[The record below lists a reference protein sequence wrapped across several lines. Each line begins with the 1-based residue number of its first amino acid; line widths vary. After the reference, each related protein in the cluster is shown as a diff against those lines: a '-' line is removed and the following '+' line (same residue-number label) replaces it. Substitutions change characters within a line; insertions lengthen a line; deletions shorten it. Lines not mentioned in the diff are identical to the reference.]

1 MGQSGIDR
9 QGCGGDREP
18 GTYNDY
24 VIDLN
29 PTVYTLKEG
38 HSIVV
43 YITAYDTEM
52 VKELKDKMIHYDVSV
67 DLSSVELVL
76 DLA

>member
-1 MGQSGIDR
+1 M
-9 QGCGGDREP
+9 
-18 GTYNDY
+18 
-24 VIDLN
+24 IDLN